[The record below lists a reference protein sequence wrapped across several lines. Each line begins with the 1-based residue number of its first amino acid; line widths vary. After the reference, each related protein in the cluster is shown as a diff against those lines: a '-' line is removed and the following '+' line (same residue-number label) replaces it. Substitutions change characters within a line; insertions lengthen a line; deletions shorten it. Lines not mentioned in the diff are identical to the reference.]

1 MSESFRDSSNQPSIQ
16 PIELDQINLYKSD
29 EPSSINQELK
39 AYYTLN
45 EDHIFSFEA
54 QHLSQ
59 NEDPFY
65 RAIRD
70 IQPFRNIIPLNTDQ
84 SKFNV
89 NQNRIVE
96 TDKVEAKLDYYYILT
111 PKSNLNFT
119 FGITDVKQNF
129 NSSVFQ
135 ILDNNSQVSFN
146 DENLNNDVD
155 FKFNDA

>member
-1 MSESFRDSSNQPSIQ
+1 MKHNICPRMRI
-16 PIELDQINLYKSD
+16 
-29 EPSSINQELK
+29 
-39 AYYTLN
+39 
-45 EDHIFSFEA
+45 
-54 QHLSQ
+54 
-59 NEDPFY
+59 PFY

-129 NSSVFQ
+129 NSSIFQ

-146 DENLNNDVD
+146 DEILNNDVD
-155 FKFNDA
+155 FKFNDAYFSLNYRFITGIFTMEPGFTINSYKSENTQLARTET